1 MQQTVA
7 LLEDLVAFDTTS
19 QRSNLALIEYV
30 EAYLGHHGVAAER
43 IMSPC
48 GNKANLIARIGPE
61 APGGVVLSVHTDV
74 VPVDGQP
81 WSSDPFT
88 LRDGGDGRLYGRGSC
103 DMKGFIACVLAQVPE
118 WVNALLKRP
127 IYLALSYDEE
137 IGCVGA
143 PALIERFLQ
152 YDRHAASAHVIVG
165 EPTDM
170 QPVVAQKG
178 ATNLRTT
185 ITGREAHS
193 SQVNQGVSA
202 IHVAARLV
210 TFIEDVMVDLV
221 EEGRV
226 DDAFN
231 VAHSS
236 LHVGKIRG
244 GTAIN
249 ITARECEFGWE
260 IRHLPSDTF
269 EALYARFEARCDT
282 LIREFNAA
290 GKALEIV
297 TQPLNVTVP
306 GLADRDNQ
314 RVLRLAE
321 ANFPAPCC
329 RHAVAYAT
337 EAGQFQGAGLETI
350 ILGPGSIAQAHQ
362 PDEFVE
368 VAQLDA
374 CSAFLIRMGQALT
387 LAHTSTR
394 NGDAEGVNNE

>member
-1 MQQTVA
+1 MTQAVA

-19 QRSNLALIEYV
+19 HRSNLALIEYV
-30 EAYLGHHGVAAER
+30 EAYLARHGVGTER

-48 GNKANLIARIGPE
+48 GNKANLMARIGPE
-61 APGGVVLSVHTDV
+61 APGGVVLSGHTDV

-81 WSSDPFT
+81 WSSEPFI
-88 LRDGGDGRLYGRGSC
+88 LRDGGDGRFYGRGSC

-118 WVNALLKRP
+118 WVGASLERP
-127 IYLALSYDEE
+127 IYLAFSYDEE

-143 PALIERFLQ
+143 PALIEHFMQR
-152 YDRHAASAHVIVG
+152 YRHAASAHVIVG

-193 SQVNQGVSA
+193 SQVDQGVSA
-202 IHVAARLV
+202 IHIGARLV
-210 TFIEDVMVDLV
+210 TFIEDTMAELV
-221 EEGRV
+221 AEGRV
-226 DDAFN
+226 DAAFN

-236 LHVGKIRG
+236 LHVGRIHG

-249 ITARECEFGWE
+249 ITARECEFEWE

-269 EALYARFEARCDT
+269 EALYARFEARCDA
-282 LIREFNAA
+282 LIREQNDA

-297 TQPLNVTVP
+297 TRPLNVTVP

-321 ANFPAPCC
+321 ASLPGPCC
-329 RHAVAYAT
+329 RRAVAYAT
-337 EAGQFQGAGLETI
+337 EAGQFQGAGLETL

-362 PDEFVE
+362 PDEFIE
-368 VAQLDA
+368 RAQLDA
-374 CSAFLIRMGQALT
+374 CSAFLDRMGQAL
-387 LAHTSTR
+387 
-394 NGDAEGVNNE
+394 AEPVDSASGESKP